1 MYMFQNLK
9 VGDKVEFCQPKGEL
23 VETVI
28 KKMTDE
34 DGNPYQYSG
43 HWSWIYFDN
52 NECYDENGVN
62 AWTWLGQQA
71 KVAAVEDAKKDE
83 TSKGNQTTGTTTTSN
98 KISSVKT
105 GDNTSLAGYAM
116 LFMTAAYGAIKL
128 RRKEN

>member
-1 MYMFQNLK
+1 MNVMM
-9 VGDKVEFCQPKGEL
+9 
-23 VETVI
+23 
-28 KKMTDE
+28 KMVLT
-34 DGNPYQYSG
+34 
-43 HWSWIYFDN
+43 
-52 NECYDENGVN
+52 
-62 AWTWLGQQA
+62 LGQQA

-116 LFMTAAYGAIKL
+116 LFMAAAYGAIKL